1 MHLGLKHMSC
11 DYSYYMYGKELSITK
26 EEKYLGVIITN
37 NLSWSSHVNSLASDA
52 SRKLGITAR
61 VFNKCN
67 RQVKCNLYKQ
77 IILSKLDYCSTV

>member
-37 NLSWSSHVNSLASDA
+37 NLSWSRHVNSLASDA
-52 SRKLGITAR
+52 SRKLGIIAR

-77 IILSKLDYCSTV
+77 IVLSR